1 LKKGGKEKNKSDG
14 LCHFSSGHGG
24 SKAKL
29 ETVSDEDFRDIATN
43 SLFTVY
49 DLIICEYKYRYFS
62 LLCLDNLK
70 KIQTNM
76 HCKEIIRTSHF
87 IIIIII

>member
-1 LKKGGKEKNKSDG
+1 MDIAMLF
-14 LCHFSSGHGG
+14 LSSGHGG

-62 LLCLDNLK
+62 LSFVE
-70 KIQTNM
+70 T
-76 HCKEIIRTSHF
+76 
-87 IIIIII
+87 

>member
-1 LKKGGKEKNKSDG
+1 MLSCFKRERKGFDG
-14 LCHFSSGHGG
+14 HRHVILSSGHGG

-62 LLCLDNLK
+62 LSFVE
-70 KIQTNM
+70 T
-76 HCKEIIRTSHF
+76 
-87 IIIIII
+87 

>member
-1 LKKGGKEKNKSDG
+1 MLSCFKRERKGIDG
-14 LCHFSSGHGG
+14 HRHIIISSSGHGG

-62 LLCLDNLK
+62 LSFVE
-70 KIQTNM
+70 T
-76 HCKEIIRTSHF
+76 
-87 IIIIII
+87 